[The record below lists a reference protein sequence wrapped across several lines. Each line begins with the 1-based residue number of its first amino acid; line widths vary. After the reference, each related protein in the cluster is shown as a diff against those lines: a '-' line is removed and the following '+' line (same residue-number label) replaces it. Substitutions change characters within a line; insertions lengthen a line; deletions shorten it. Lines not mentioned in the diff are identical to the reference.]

1 MRRGSLDTR
10 RWPTRLAPAVLASL
24 ALHSGILLF
33 RLAPLHG
40 PKIPVHFNATVELG
54 IEEAR
59 PGPTAS
65 PPPAATEPPTPEP
78 APAAPPPR
86 REAPRRV
93 RRPAPPPPPE
103 ENTEPPPALPEPPS
117 VDLRPPAMAREEPT
131 LDLHDD
137 AGVGEDAS
145 LALNEDVADA
155 GAPGAVPGLSEVE
168 PGLAAA
174 VPQGSAVSLLMRT
187 DRLRGNPNGT
197 AVARLLDGIRD
208 WQMVLGGTE
217 LNPIEDFDA
226 ILLASANPMMTRGR
240 PADMAAV
247 VRARAS
253 RDFLRASV
261 EQMAGVRENS
271 PVVRAPDAG
280 TLRERVASR
289 DAGPLPAPSRPVW
302 RRQNGVEMAEVD
314 RYIGPLTVALMPGN
328 MAVIAP
334 RERIAPLLTIL
345 RGSRSMAAA
354 TEATGAASRLVV
366 LLEARGVRNLMNI
379 RGDVT
384 LVPERGE
391 LAVIET
397 RPGGRADG
405 GAVIAGRFMFEGEAQ
420 ARRASRLLQAF
431 FEEMDE
437 AVSQFAVT
445 LQGRVAAGT
454 GAVHFDRLHRALR
467 ALRASHEGSALVL
480 DATLAPDEV
489 REILNAQQLAAMFQ

>member
-1 MRRGSLDTR
+1 MAL
-10 RWPTRLAPAVLASL
+10 SL
-24 ALHSGILLF
+24 ALHAGLLLF

-40 PKIPVHFNATVELG
+40 PKIPVHFNPVVELG

-59 PGPTAS
+59 PGPTT
-65 PPPAATEPPTPEP
+65 PPAATEPPTPEATP
-78 APAAPPPR
+78 APAPPPR

-93 RRPAPPPPPE
+93 HRPAPPPPRE
-103 ENTEPPPALPEPPS
+103 ENPEPPLALPEPPS
-117 VDLRPPAMAREEPT
+117 VDLRAPTMARAEPSI
-131 LDLHDD
+131 DFNDD
-137 AGVGEDAS
+137 AGVGEDVS
-145 LALNEDVADA
+145 LALSDDAGVGEDVALAALDDVVDA
-155 GAPGAVPGLSEVE
+155 SAPGAVPGLRDVE

-187 DRLRGNPNGT
+187 DRLRNNPNGP

-261 EQMAGVRENS
+261 EQMAGARENS
-271 PVVRAPDAG
+271 PAVRAPDAG
-280 TLRERVASR
+280 TLRQRVSSR
-289 DAGPLPAPSRPVW
+289 DAGPLPAPTRPVW
-302 RRQNGVEMAEVD
+302 RRENGVEVAEVD

-345 RGSRSMAAA
+345 RGSRAMAAA
-354 TEATGAASRLVV
+354 SDDTGPASRLVV

-379 RGDVT
+379 RGDVS

-397 RPGGRADG
+397 RRGGRADG
-405 GAVIAGRFMFEGEAQ
+405 GAELAGRFMFENEAQ

-437 AVSQFAVT
+437 AVGQFAVT
-445 LQGRVAAGT
+445 LQGRIASGT

-467 ALRASHEGSALVL
+467 ALRATHDGSALVIE
-480 DATLAPDEV
+480 ATLASDEV
-489 REILNAQQLAAMFQ
+489 RELLNAQQLAAMFQ